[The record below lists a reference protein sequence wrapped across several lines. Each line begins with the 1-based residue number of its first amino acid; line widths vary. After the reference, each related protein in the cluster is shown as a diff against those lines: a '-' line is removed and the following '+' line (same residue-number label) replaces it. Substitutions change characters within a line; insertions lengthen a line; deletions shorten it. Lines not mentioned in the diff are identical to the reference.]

1 MIVDIPVLGQL
12 NWVDLVILAL
22 LVGAA
27 INGAIQGAAVQL
39 FSYAGFGLG
48 LVLGARLGPLIAQF
62 IENPAG
68 KIVAVTLTLFGT
80 ASLLGTIGRYIGAK
94 TTWGV
99 LQLPPLKMA
108 NSLGGLG
115 IALLAT
121 LVGVWLIGGLLAQV
135 GLGEVTAAFQE
146 SRIMRVLTD
155 RLPPAPSVFSAIQR
169 TFLPSGFPPVFAELE
184 PSPAPDVAVAAG
196 PEVRAAVDSAR
207 PSVLKIT
214 SGGCGQRLTTGSG
227 FIAGDGL
234 VITNAHVV
242 AGVDRPVVIDPRG
255 RSHPARVVFFDPK
268 MDLAILRTSG
278 LTGRALPLV
287 RTDVSRGQQGA
298 VLGYPGGGPFD
309 AEPGAVRGKFASAV
323 GRDIYSRQLVA
334 RDVYQ
339 LDAEVHAGNSGGPF
353 ITSSGDV
360 GGVVFASSLVNP
372 EVAYALTSSSVA
384 PKLDQARART
394 VPVDTG
400 PCLA

>member
-1 MIVDIPVLGQL
+1 VDLPVLGQL
-12 NWVDLVILAL
+12 NWVDLVIFAL

-62 IENPAG
+62 VENPAG
-68 KIVAVTLTLFGT
+68 KIVVVTLTLFGA

-99 LQLPPLKMA
+99 LRLPPLKQA

-146 SRIMRVLTD
+146 SKIMRVLTD

-184 PSPAPDVAVAAG
+184 PSPAPEVEVAAG
-196 PEVRAAVDSAR
+196 PEVRAAVDATM
-207 PSVLKIT
+207 PSVLMIR
-214 SGGCGQRLTTGSG
+214 SGGCGGGQRLTTGSG
-227 FIAGDGL
+227 FIAGEDL

-242 AGVDRPVVIDPRG
+242 AGVDRPVAIDPRG
-255 RSHPARVVFFDPK
+255 RSHAARVIFFDPK

-278 LTGRALPLV
+278 LTGRALALV
-287 RTDVSRGQQGA
+287 RSDVPRGQQGA
-298 VLGYPGGGPFD
+298 VLGFPGGGQFD
-309 AEPGAVRGKFASAV
+309 AEPAAVRGKYESAL
-323 GRDIYSRQLVA
+323 GRDIYSRQLVN
-334 RDVYQ
+334 REVYQ
-339 LDAEVHAGNSGGPF
+339 LDADVRAGNSGGPF
-353 ITSSGDV
+353 ITSNGDV
-360 GGVVFASSLVNP
+360 AGVVFASSLVNP
-372 EVAYALTSSSVA
+372 DVAYALSSSSVA
-384 PKLDQARART
+384 PMLDQARTRN

>member
-1 MIVDIPVLGQL
+1 MDIPVLGQL

-22 LVGAA
+22 LLGAA

-48 LVLGARLGPLIAQF
+48 LVIGARLGPLIARF

-68 KIVAVTLTLFGT
+68 KIVAVTLALFGT

-108 NSLGGLG
+108 NSFGGLG
-115 IALLAT
+115 VALLAT
-121 LVGVWLIGGLLAQV
+121 LIGVWLIGGLMAQV
-135 GLGEVTAAFQE
+135 GLGQVTAAFQE

-169 TFLPSGFPPVFAELE
+169 TFLPTGFPPVFAELE
-184 PSPAPDVAVAAG
+184 PSPAPEVAVDAG
-196 PEVRAAVDSAR
+196 PEVRAAIEAAR
-207 PSVLKIT
+207 TSVLKIT
-214 SGGCGQRLTTGSG
+214 STGCGQRKTTGSG

-242 AGVDRPVVIDPRG
+242 AGVDQTVVDDPRG
-255 RSHPARVVFFDPK
+255 RSHPARVIFFDPE

-278 LTGRALPLV
+278 LTGRALALV
-287 RTDVSRGQQGA
+287 RSEVNRGQQGA
-298 VLGYPGGGPFD
+298 VLGFPGGGPFE
-309 AEPGAVRGKFASAV
+309 AEPGAVRGKYDSAV
-323 GRDIYSRQLVA
+323 GRDIYSRSLVA
-334 RDVYQ
+334 REVYQ
-339 LDAEVHAGNSGGPF
+339 LDAEVRAGNSGGPF

-360 GGVVFASSLVNP
+360 AGVVFASSLVNDD
-372 EVAYALTSSSVA
+372 VAYALTSTSVA

-394 VPVDTG
+394 IPVDTG